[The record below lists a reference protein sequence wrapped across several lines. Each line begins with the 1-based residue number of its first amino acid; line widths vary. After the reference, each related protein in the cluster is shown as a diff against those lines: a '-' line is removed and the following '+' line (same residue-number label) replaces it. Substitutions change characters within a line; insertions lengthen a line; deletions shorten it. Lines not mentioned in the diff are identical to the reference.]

1 MTSAQANSVFID
13 RPPVAPQC
21 GQMPQ
26 YPRLRGI
33 NQPYIPRVKCGQK
46 YCGQSTKVSKT
57 DNSSVVAHSD
67 MARAHRGRHLS
78 GSLDEKVFQNV
89 IALSW
94 GKGLVADLAIY
105 HRVVCTGL
113 RSHPNN
119 LVTRFTARAGKVP
132 GAIVV
137 RFVFLFQC

>member
-1 MTSAQANSVFID
+1 MSLTENLCSGVVREQCVVERKNIVID
-13 RPPVAPQC
+13 VEITNDI
-21 GQMPQ
+21 
-26 YPRLRGI
+26 L
-33 NQPYIPRVKCGQK
+33 
-46 YCGQSTKVSKT
+46 TK
-57 DNSSVVAHSD
+57 
-67 MARAHRGRHLS
+67 
-78 GSLDEKVFQNV
+78 QNV

-94 GKGLVADLAIY
+94 GKGLVANPAIY